1 MDGGGRGLAPCCS
14 QNDSHLP
21 IDGWTLTQV
30 LISSVGACRLG
41 LQSIFTSNGRSIP
54 HSLQSPTSLI
64 FEGLRSW
71 LTLHLQPPA
80 SFVLLYILP
89 RYNLAPQT
97 IVRQSSTV
105 ELWVGGPIG
114 LGSSLRSAAHFE
126 NLEKSLHP
134 SNFNFLMYVVG
145 IKILAEQGL
154 CEDPNYI

>member
-1 MDGGGRGLAPCCS
+1 MDGGRRGLASRCS

-30 LISSVGACRLG
+30 LISSIGARRLG
-41 LQSIFTSNGRSIP
+41 LQSIFTLNGRSIP
-54 HSLQSPTSLI
+54 HSLQSPTGLI

-71 LTLHLQPPA
+71 FTLHLQPPA
-80 SFVLLYILP
+80 SFVLRYILP

-97 IVRQSSTV
+97 IVRQSNTV
-105 ELWVGGPIG
+105 ELWVGSPID
-114 LGSSLRSAAHFE
+114 LGSSLRSAANFV

-134 SNFNFLMYVVG
+134 SNFNFLMYVMGV
-145 IKILAEQGL
+145 KFLAVHGL